1 MEQKVIS
8 ALLHDRESYET
19 LRSVISSQDFSDKGE
34 ILFDFIREFYANDP
48 DAKNIDRDLLKD
60 HLALNYPKN
69 ADSLVRVVDRLEQVS
84 APNVVKEYIA
94 LRKDRSAHEL
104 AQALLGKDQKLV
116 DSKLEEFNI
125 WKSKSDIEKEEDTE
139 VYSNVRLSDLVERRN
154 ANDLI
159 QIYPKSLNN
168 VLGGGVPLETHL
180 LIYAPPE
187 VGKSLAA
194 INMACGFIVNG
205 HKTLYFSNEDPPDQ
219 LLWRFH
225 TCLLGQEKYNIL
237 KNMDEYQQKVD
248 QMGMDNLVFISDPAG
263 TISQLEALIQEHKPT
278 CLIVDQ
284 IGNFHVKD
292 KEGTQALEHIAKNV
306 RRLAKK
312 YKLVAVS
319 VHQGDANAQGKV
331 FLDLGD
337 VYYSNVGV
345 QAAMDVMIGVGASKE
360 MLESGERMLNL
371 TKNKITG
378 LHEPVECFFNTKLS
392 RIM

>member
-168 VLGGGVPLETHL
+168 VLG
-180 LIYAPPE
+180 E
-187 VGKSLAA
+187 V
-194 INMACGFIVNG
+194 
-205 HKTLYFSNEDPPDQ
+205 Y
-219 LLWRFH
+219 R
-225 TCLLGQEKYNIL
+225 
-237 KNMDEYQQKVD
+237 
-248 QMGMDNLVFISDPAG
+248 
-263 TISQLEALIQEHKPT
+263 
-278 CLIVDQ
+278 
-284 IGNFHVKD
+284 
-292 KEGTQALEHIAKNV
+292 
-306 RRLAKK
+306 
-312 YKLVAVS
+312 
-319 VHQGDANAQGKV
+319 
-331 FLDLGD
+331 
-337 VYYSNVGV
+337 
-345 QAAMDVMIGVGASKE
+345 
-360 MLESGERMLNL
+360 
-371 TKNKITG
+371 
-378 LHEPVECFFNTKLS
+378 
-392 RIM
+392 